1 MSSRST
7 SAFTWI
13 ETLVA
18 LAICAVLGM
27 FAMNTLMRYGSCGR
41 TSGFVLCSLKQLHSA
56 TQAMVHDGEAQTNGA
71 VLAWPG
77 DVRGTYKGWA
87 ESLVPAYLST
97 NDFCKLVSAPGKI
110 VNPGKFPSSVR
121 ESGALVYGVTKQ
133 STSETV
139 LLSTANFTNTPN
151 GGLRLDSKSKP
162 FGNSFFIV
170 IRKAGDGG
178 FLWPRDIGKP
188 DAVGS
193 YAPLLE

>member
-13 ETLVA
+13 EALVG

-27 FAMNTLMRYGSCGR
+27 FAMNALARYGGCGR
-41 TSGFVLCSLKQLHSA
+41 TSGFVLSSLKQLHSA
-56 TQAMVHDGEAQTNGA
+56 SQAMVHDGEVRTNVALG
-71 VLAWPG
+71 WPG

-97 NDFCKLVSAPGKI
+97 NDFCKLISAPGKI
-110 VNPGKFPSSVR
+110 VNPGKFPSFMR
-121 ESGALVYGVTKQ
+121 ESGVLVYGVTKQ
-133 STSETV
+133 SPGETV
-139 LLSTANFTNTPN
+139 FLSTANFTNSPN
-151 GGLRLDSKSKP
+151 GGLRLDSKAKP
-162 FGNSFFIV
+162 FGNAYFIV

-188 DAVGS
+188 NAVGF